1 MVVIHE
7 IQNKSSALK
16 LYSTLKAMQ
25 NRLGGAYIV
34 EINGTPV
41 FTKDEWVAVLK
52 ELRKK
57 KVETFEIW
65 FAPERKLNKQLDE
78 GILFLLVGPPA
89 PLITHLVETHSSSQ
103 SLFYWYYYL

>member
-1 MVVIHE
+1 
-7 IQNKSSALK
+7 
-16 LYSTLKAMQ
+16 MQ

-57 KVETFEIW
+57 KVETFEIR
-65 FAPERKLNKQLDE
+65 FAPERKLNK

-103 SLFYWYYYL
+103 SLFYWYCYL